1 MSALPARNDDM
12 SFVDIAFSGEAL
24 RCDHSGVLYLP
35 DHDTLVVSDLHLE
48 KGAAFARRAM
58 LLPPQDT
65 AATLARLGAAIARHA
80 PARVISLGDSFHD
93 GVGAAHMP
101 QMFRDS
107 LLALMAGRD
116 WIWIAGNHDP
126 QPPSG
131 LPGETVAE
139 YRLGNLVFRHEPRS
153 GPVDGEVAGH
163 HHPAARVVVRGHAV
177 RRACFVEDGNRFVM
191 PAFGAL
197 TGAVDIA
204 SPALARLF
212 DWTRIN
218 AYLIGRER
226 IYAMPGRV
234 ICRR

>member
-1 MSALPARNDDM
+1 MAETARRSEGKTATIEVAGAALLFDRAGA
-12 SFVDIAFSGEAL
+12 V
-24 RCDHSGVLYLP
+24 YWP
-35 DHDTLVVSDLHLE
+35 DEDTLIVADLHLE
-48 KGAAFARRAM
+48 KGSSLAGRG
-58 LLPPQDT
+58 LLVPPYDS
-65 AATLARLGAAIARHA
+65 AATLAALGRLIAGYR
-80 PARVISLGDSFHD
+80 PRRVIALGDSFHD
-93 GVGAAHMP
+93 GEGPDRLDDGAVT
-101 QMFRDS
+101 
-107 LLALMAGRD
+107 LLAGLMCGCD